1 MQVTVVIVAFIW
13 KGAVFSF
20 KHPTIIYL
28 MAPETKPTATVPVID
43 YHSSPEASNLVLPK
57 PAIHQ
62 ITCKDWHFEI
72 QRQPAHD
79 TGEHRHNM
87 NLVTMVTSKTPI
99 NQSIDGQTQ
108 RNLVGDNNLFILP
121 AGLLHHCKW
130 RQDIEFMCMGLDA
143 HVFIRVGQELVNPD
157 RIELIPHFATVED
170 PLIQGILLTI
180 KDELITSGI
189 GSNLFIDQLKAT
201 LVTHIL
207 RKYGV
212 RKVQIATYAD
222 GLPRHKLNHV
232 LDYIEANLNNSL
244 GLEELAQQVGMSQ
257 FYFSRLFKQSL
268 GITPHQYV
276 IQQRVEQ
283 AKLLLQK
290 GELGLAEIALECG
303 FANQGHFN
311 RHFKHLTGA
320 TPKEIAR
327 TYKNGKNI

>member
-1 MQVTVVIVAFIW
+1 
-13 KGAVFSF
+13 
-20 KHPTIIYL
+20 
-28 MAPETKPTATVPVID
+28 MAPVTASSITVID

-57 PAIHQ
+57 PAIRQ

-87 NLVTMVTSKTPI
+87 SLITMVTSKTPI

-108 RNLVGDNNLFILP
+108 RNLVGSNNVFILP
-121 AGLLHHCKW
+121 AGSLHRCNW
-130 RQDIEFMCMGLDA
+130 RQDIEFMCIGLDA
-143 HVFIRVGQELVNPD
+143 HVFIQVGQELVNPD

-170 PLIQGILLTI
+170 SLIQGILLTL
-180 KDELITSGI
+180 KDELVTSRVA
-189 GSNLFIDQLKAT
+189 SDLFIDQLKTT

-232 LDYIEANLNNSL
+232 LDYIMANLNNSL

-283 AKLLLQK
+283 AKLLIQK
-290 GELGLAEIALECG
+290 GELSLAEVAYSCG

-311 RHFKHLTGA
+311 RHFKLHTGA